1 MRAANNKTI
10 RGEAI
15 MTNKKLRTVLL
26 ASSILMT
33 AAGSAY
39 AQEAGQVEE
48 IVVTGSRLQ
57 AAGFQAPT
65 PVTVVSGAAL
75 TSRAPSTIAEVVNEL
90 PSFRQ
95 SATNTQNQR
104 GNGNG
109 GQNRVDLRGL
119 GAERTL
125 VLVDGRRHVPTN
137 LTGTLDINLIPTPLV
152 DRIEVVT
159 GGASAAYGSDAVSG
173 VVNFILKDRMSG
185 IQGTVQYGVS
195 ERGDNKEPTVSL
207 AGGKNFFNDRLH
219 IVAGADYSDNKGV
232 GTLYTRDWGRKQ
244 PGLVAFGTG
253 RGTLPAQ
260 GLLENVTYSTQSDGG
275 LINAGP
281 LRGIAFGANGTP
293 FNFVFG
299 QVYSNLMFGG
309 PNNSP
314 DANPFGN
321 WKIAAPHERY
331 TGLIKAT
338 FDISDTSSVFAEYGY
353 AKQSSAGLSS
363 YHQGASLVILNT
375 NPFIPAD
382 VRAQMLARGL
392 DRITVGRYESQLG
405 GYKLLAKTGT
415 NRFTAGIKGEVLDGW
430 KWDAYIEHGQT
441 DGNQKVRTNIFEGN
455 YLAAI
460 YAVTGPNG
468 APVCGPVA
476 TNPNLTGANAIRV
489 AQIQPGCVPFNI
501 FGRTSP
507 SDAAKQYITYNSNN
521 ETRYRQDVVAA
532 NISGEPITLPAGPLS
547 VAAGLEH
554 RKESA
559 YSVADPF
566 GQQVVALSNNGS
578 TYSGKIKVTE
588 GYLEV
593 GVPVLK
599 DLAWAKALDLNGA
612 VRRTHYSTSGNVTT
626 WKVGATYE
634 PTDFLRLRAT
644 RSRDIRAGN
653 INELF
658 QTRNIGITASFL
670 NPINGKTGAI
680 NTISGGNPNLTPEI
694 ADTLTVGAVFQPHW
708 GLTQGLRVSL
718 DYYKVDIS
726 DVIASVAAADIARR
740 CAAGLQAYCDLIV
753 FDATAPSGISTIAST
768 PANLNRLKT
777 TGLDLEVAYR
787 VPIELVNL
795 PGKLD
800 IRSLTTWVDDLKTI
814 DAVSNVDRSGS
825 GALGG
830 VPEYTSNLSLT
841 YGIGRFSNTLT
852 AKYTSKIRGD
862 ATLIGPD
869 SPGYNP
875 TLSNSINKN
884 QFPAMVYW
892 NWSGQFDLKTG
903 EQSLQLFAN
912 VNNLFNK
919 DPATLAIIAFA
930 SGGNPYDVIGRT
942 YKAGLRFKF

>member
-1 MRAANNKTI
+1 MN
-10 RGEAI
+10 
-15 MTNKKLRTVLL
+15 NKKLRTLLL

-33 AAGSAY
+33 AAGTAY

-137 LTGTLDINLIPTPLV
+137 LSGTLDINLIPTPLV
-152 DRIEVVT
+152 ERIEVVT

-173 VVNFILKDRMSG
+173 VVNFILKDRMTG
-185 IQGTVQYGVS
+185 VQGTVQYGVS
-195 ERGDNKEPTVSL
+195 ERGDNREPTISL
-207 AGGKNFFNDRLH
+207 ATGKSFFNDRLH
-219 IVAGADYSDNKGV
+219 IVMGGDYSDNKGV

-244 PGLVAFGTG
+244 PALVAFGTA
-253 RGTLPAQ
+253 RGALPAQ
-260 GLLENVTYSTQSDGG
+260 GLLENVTYSQQSDGG

-281 LRGIAFGANGTP
+281 LRGIAFGVNGAP

-309 PNNSP
+309 PDNSP

-321 WKIAAPHERY
+321 WKIAAPHKRY
-331 TGLIKAT
+331 TGLIKST
-338 FDISDTSSVFAEYGY
+338 FDINDTTSAFFEYGY
-353 AKQSSAGLSS
+353 AKQASAGLSS

-382 VRAQMLARGL
+382 VKAQMLARGL
-392 DRITVGRYESQLG
+392 DRITVGRYETQLG
-405 GYKLLAKTGT
+405 GYQLLAKTGT
-415 NRFTAGIKGEVLDGW
+415 NRFTAGIKGEFFGDW
-430 KWDAYIEHGQT
+430 KWDAYFEHGQT
-441 DGNQKVRTNIFEGN
+441 DGNQKVRSNIFEGN
-455 YLAAI
+455 YLASI

-476 TNPNLTGANAIRV
+476 TNPNLTGANAVRIS
-489 AQIQPGCVPFNI
+489 QIQPGCVPFNI
-501 FGRTSP
+501 FGRESP
-507 SDAAKQYITYNSNN
+507 SQAAKDYITYRSNN
-521 ETRYRQDVVAA
+521 ETQYKQDVIAG
-532 NISGEPITLPAGPLS
+532 NISGEPVSTWAGPVS
-547 VAAGLEH
+547 VALGLEH

-559 YSVADPF
+559 YSRADPF
-566 GQQVVALSNNGS
+566 GQQVVALSNNGN
-578 TYSGKIKVTE
+578 TYSGKIEVTE
-588 GYLEV
+588 GYAEI
-593 GVPVLK
+593 GVPLAK
-599 DLAWAKALDLNGA
+599 DMAWAKAIDLNA
-612 VRRTHYSTSGNVTT
+612 AIRRTHYSTSGDVTT
-626 WKVGATYE
+626 WKVGVTYE
-634 PTDFLRLRAT
+634 PTDFLRLRGT

-653 INELF
+653 ITELF
-658 QTRNIGITASFL
+658 QTQSFGITASFL
-670 NPINGKTGAI
+670 NPINGRTGAI
-680 NTISGGNPNLTPEI
+680 NTIGGGNPNLTPEI

-740 CAAGLQAYCDLIV
+740 CAQGLQDYCALIV
-753 FDATAPSGISTIAST
+753 FDTNAPSGISTISST
-768 PANLNRLKT
+768 PANLNRLRT
-777 TGLDLEVAYR
+777 SGLDLEIAYR
-787 VPIELVNL
+787 VPLELINL

-800 IRSLTTWVDDLKTI
+800 IRSLTTWVDDLTTI
-814 DAVSNVDRSGS
+814 DAVSDVDRSGS

-830 VPEYTSNLSLT
+830 VPSYTSNLAFT
-841 YGIGRFSNTLT
+841 YGVGRFSNTLT
-852 AKYTSKIRGD
+852 AKYTSEIRGD

-869 SPGYNP
+869 SASYNP
-875 TLSNSINKN
+875 ALTNSINKN
-884 QFPAMVYW
+884 VFPAMVYW
-892 NWSGQFDLKTG
+892 NWSGQYDLKTG

-919 DPATLAIIAFA
+919 DPASLAIIAFA

-942 YKAGLRFKF
+942 YKVGLRFKF